1 MHEELLRHLRESG
14 RLGLLVGEVEGVDVV
29 LKAVVVSLGGLQP
42 VLDELAQV
50 EDVILLEFLVEECHQ
65 VLEGVSIGLD

>member
-1 MHEELLRHLRESG
+1 MHEELLRHLRESS
-14 RLGLLVGEVEGVDVV
+14 RLGLLVSEVKGIDVV

-42 VLDELAQV
+42 VLDELAQM
-50 EDVILLEFLVEECHQ
+50 EDVILLELLVKECHQ